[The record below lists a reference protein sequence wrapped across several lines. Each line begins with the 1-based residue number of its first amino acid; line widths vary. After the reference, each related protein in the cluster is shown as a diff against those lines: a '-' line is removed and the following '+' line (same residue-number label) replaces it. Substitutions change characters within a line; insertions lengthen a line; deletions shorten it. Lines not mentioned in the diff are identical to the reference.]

1 METQA
6 IAFDQM
12 PDFEEEYSQDDV
24 QDASSGGQL
33 PPGKYRCVVADI
45 QGRLLNHMTPPCLGL
60 NLTLKITRVITV
72 GGVPA
77 SAELNEQLLG
87 RKIFDDIAM
96 PKAGEKDWVRN
107 RRINIAAAFG
117 LIPEA
122 GGRVTKQ
129 MWFSLV
135 GQEIIIN
142 LEEGKK
148 RDKESGKLVS
158 SGYMNVKLFGGY
170 EPASGGNGAGYAEPQ
185 ISADDI

>member
-6 IAFDQM
+6 IDFDQM

-33 PPGKYRCVVADI
+33 PAGKYRCTVADI
-45 QGRLLNHMTPPCLGL
+45 QGKQLNHMTPPCLGL
-60 NLTLKITRVITV
+60 NLQLKITKVISV
-72 GGVPA
+72 GGAPA
-77 SAELNEQLLG
+77 SAEMNEQLMG
-87 RKIFDDIAM
+87 RKTYDDIAM

-117 LIPEA
+117 LIPES

-135 GQEIIIN
+135 GQEIVIN

-148 RDKESGKLVS
+148 RDKETGKLVP

-170 EPASGGNGAGYAEPQ
+170 EPLGSGDNGTAGEPQ
-185 ISADDI
+185 ISPDDI